1 MRKST
6 FEFHGVRASLGA
18 ALCCAATLTV
28 AAPIATNTALPLGDR
43 GVVMRE
49 QIMFMRAS
57 DSLSGLSREVER
69 FELRTTV
76 GYGVSR
82 KLAVFAA
89 IPYADISSDI
99 GGTKSS
105 ASGFGDAMMFARY
118 EIYNVNRAGGTLRV
132 APYLGLRM
140 PTGKE
145 GETGDGSVDAFGGLV
160 VTVASI
166 DWELDSQIRYD
177 LNREADG
184 FDRGN
189 VLTLDSSLQYRI
201 APAAINAAT
210 EGFLFG
216 VMELSAGFAGKNETA
231 GVENPNS
238 GGFQLFLT
246 PGIAYATR
254 RWMADFGV
262 RLPVVN
268 DLNGNALEPD
278 VVIVTSVRFNF

>member
-1 MRKST
+1 MREQT
-6 FEFHGVRASLGA
+6 IRLYGVRALLGA
-18 ALCCAATLTV
+18 LACCVSTLTV
-28 AAPIATNTALPLGDR
+28 AAPIATNTALPLGDK
-43 GVVMRE
+43 GVVLRE

-57 DSLSGLSREVER
+57 DTLLGSSREVER

-76 GYGVSR
+76 GYGLSR
-82 KLAVFAA
+82 NLAVFAA
-89 IPYADISSDI
+89 LPYADISSDI
-99 GGTKSS
+99 SGNKSS
-105 ASGFGDAMMFARY
+105 AAGFGDAMMFARY
-118 EIYNVNRAGGTLRV
+118 EMYNVNRPAGTLRV

-177 LNREADG
+177 LNRAADG

-189 VLTLDSSLQYRI
+189 VVTLDSSLQYRL
-201 APAAINAAT
+201 APAAISAAT

-216 VMELSAGFAGKNETA
+216 VLELSASLAGKNETV
-231 GVENPNS
+231 GIEDPNS

-246 PGIAYATR
+246 PGLAYATR

-262 RLPVVN
+262 RVPVVN
-268 DLNGNALEPD
+268 DLNGSALEPD
-278 VVIVTSVRFNF
+278 LVVVTSVRFNF